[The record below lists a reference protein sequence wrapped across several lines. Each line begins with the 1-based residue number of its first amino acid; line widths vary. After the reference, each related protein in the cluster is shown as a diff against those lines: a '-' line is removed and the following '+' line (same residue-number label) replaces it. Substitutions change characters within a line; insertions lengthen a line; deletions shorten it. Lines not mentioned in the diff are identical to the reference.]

1 MAPPRP
7 LTTNNRRH
15 FAPPPS
21 QFAPTPPPPLSL
33 LPSQHHHHH
42 PSPHIHSNLRSHK
55 NHCHPL
61 VFFSDPASLFTYHH
75 GSPISPS
82 LAITNVFLTTT
93 TTTSFFSDQL
103 TQPPPCFFHSDLN
116 HHASFSGDT
125 GSS

>member
-1 MAPPRP
+1 MAPLRP
-7 LTTNNRRH
+7 STTNNHRH
-15 FAPPPS
+15 FIAPPS
-21 QFAPTPPPPLSL
+21 QFAPTPPPPLSFL
-33 LPSQHHHHH
+33 RPSQHHHHH
-42 PSPHIHSNLRSHK
+42 LSPHIHSDLRSHK
-55 NHCHPL
+55 NHRHPL

-82 LAITNVFLTTT
+82 LAITNVILTT